1 MRERRGDALRA
12 AATGASLPVRYIAA
26 FESERPHLVFR
37 SRARAEA
44 FLSEYA
50 RYLGLDPI
58 RVVRAFRARHP
69 LPEARPESGAPA
81 LVEGASQAVPHSG
94 GTARPRRRARASTI
108 AARRKAATLVALLT
122 LVSLAVLAVQ
132 IRSDAGSGDGAGDGS
147 GPRRAVG
154 GPPGTG
160 GASPAT
166 GSESP
171 SPSATPTDVAPVP
184 ETLPG
189 GGTQIFPYYRVV
201 AHYGSPVSERL
212 GLLGV
217 GSPDAAAAEVLARTE
232 EYTGEGLR
240 PVLPAMHLIA
250 TLASDAPGNEGLY
263 NFRLS
268 EEDLLAYAEASRD
281 AGALLVL
288 DIQPGRADFLSEV
301 QRYEELL
308 LQPHVGI
315 ALDPEWHVDEDE
327 APGDVVGTVDAA
339 EIREVAEYL
348 ARIIREH
355 ALPQKLFI
363 VHQFRDS
370 MITNRDA
377 ILTPPELALVID
389 IDGVGPRSI
398 KLPKYDELTAGIDR
412 YYVGI
417 KLYTN
422 SETDILQPDEVLD
435 LLPRPDVVIY
445 Q

>member
-1 MRERRGDALRA
+1 MRERRGDALRGA
-12 AATGASLPVRYIAA
+12 AAGAWLPVRYIAA

-44 FLSEYA
+44 FLAEYA

-69 LPEARPESGAPA
+69 LPEARPDSGAPA
-81 LVEGASQAVPHSG
+81 LVVAVPRVG
-94 GTARPRRRARASTI
+94 GTAGARRRAGAPTV
-108 AARRKAATLVALLT
+108 AARRRAATLVALLT

-132 IRSDAGSGDGAGDGS
+132 IRSDAGSGGDDPGGRSGARS
-147 GPRRAVG
+147 AVG

-160 GASPAT
+160 GASPGP
-166 GSESP
+166 GSRSP
-171 SPSATPTDVAPVP
+171 SPSATPSDVTSVP

-268 EEDLLAYAEASRD
+268 EEDLLAYAEAARD
-281 AGALLVL
+281 AGALLIL

-308 LQPHVGI
+308 LQPHVGV
-315 ALDPEWHVDEDE
+315 ALDPEWHVDEGE

-348 ARIIREH
+348 AGIVREH

-377 ILTPPELALVID
+377 ILTPPELAVVID

-422 SETDILQPDEVLD
+422 NETDILHPDEVLD